1 MTRLALD
8 AAKTLREREHL
19 SLGLVVVS
27 QLAPTPASHLDA
39 VLQEIGAPAVVT
51 VEEAP
56 PEGGWG
62 AEMIATIEQL
72 REARRLPAF
81 TYRRV
86 GAKNTAIPSARHLE
100 DGMLPQAGDIVAA
113 VLDCF

>member
-1 MTRLALD
+1 MI
-8 AAKTLREREHL
+8 
-19 SLGLVVVS
+19 
-27 QLAPTPASHLDA
+27 
-39 VLQEIGAPAVVT
+39 LQETGASTVVT

-62 AEMIATIEQL
+62 AEMIATIEQI
-72 REARRLPAF
+72 RDARRLPAF
-81 TYRRV
+81 AYRRV
-86 GAKNTAIPSARHLE
+86 GAQNTAIPSARHLE

>member
-27 QLAPTPASHLDA
+27 QLAPTPASHLDTI
-39 VLQEIGAPAVVT
+39 LQETAAIVT

-62 AEMIATIEQL
+62 GEMIATIERI

-86 GAKNTAIPSARHLE
+86 GAKNAAIPSARQLE

>member
-1 MTRLALD
+1 
-8 AAKTLREREHL
+8 
-19 SLGLVVVS
+19 LGVAIVS
-27 QLAPTPASHLDA
+27 QLAPVPASHLDIILRDA
-39 VLQEIGAPAVVT
+39 GISTVIT

-56 PEGGWG
+56 VAAGWG

-72 REARRLPAF
+72 RDRRGLGVF

-86 GAKNTAIPSARHLE
+86 GAKNTAVPSARDLE
-100 DGMLPQAGDIVAA
+100 RDVLPQVDDIVTA